1 MNTTARRLSLGI
13 VALAAAL
20 SGGAALQALAAN
32 PALPIGL
39 DKVAFLRHEV
49 GEASFAQPVQ
59 QASHVGIDVAALET
73 ALSAH
78 AIVPGQGPYSLR
90 YATAQRGL
98 TASLQDASGALSA
111 QAQLSPSL
119 VDAATLGNALASGS
133 SPAALSSPTRGY
145 GAALGAVLPAARP
158 DTGALSS
165 PSAFNG
171 AVAGLPEL
179 ANALSGKSAAFS
191 QVIAPSGY
199 GAPLQAA
206 LTRPTVTD
214 SQLSATR
221 SSAVSVV
228 DLASLA
234 RALRGAE

>member
-1 MNTTARRLSLGI
+1 MNTAARRLSLGI

-20 SGGAALQALAAN
+20 SAGTALQAFAAN

-39 DKVAFLRHEV
+39 DKVDFLRNEV
-49 GEASFAQPVQ
+49 GEASFAQPVR

-78 AIVPGQGPYSLR
+78 ASVPVQGPYSLR

-98 TASLQDASGALSA
+98 TANLEASGAMSA
-111 QAQLSPSL
+111 QTQVSPSL
-119 VDAATLGNALASGS
+119 VDPAVLGNALANDS

-145 GAALGAVLPAARP
+145 GAALGAVLPDARP
-158 DTGALSS
+158 DNGALSILGG
-165 PSAFNG
+165 FNG
-171 AVAGLPEL
+171 AVAGLPAL

-191 QVIAPSGY
+191 QVIAPSDY
-199 GAPLQAA
+199 GAPLEAA
-206 LTRPTVTD
+206 LTRPATTD
-214 SQLSATR
+214 SQLSAAR
-221 SSAVSVV
+221 SNAVPMV

-234 RALRGAE
+234 KALRGAE